1 MSRKREMGSRSLV
14 VAFVV
19 SVPLALAAAERPTAH
34 LRYTKKAGANACPD
48 EPDVRDAVAARLGYD
63 PFRDDAARVID
74 VTITHDTKGFHAT
87 IEEGTRIRKL
97 DSPAKDCADLA
108 SSIAVSLST
117 AIDPLGIGASAS
129 STPSVSVSVVPSTS
143 AKVAPSA
150 SPSVRPSAL
159 PPETGTDL
167 AFVAT
172 VGGHVAFG
180 AAPDLA
186 FGITTG
192 FALRWPLF
200 QLGLE
205 GRVDAEARGPGPNGG
220 AVKSSIIGVSVVPC
234 LQSDP
239 LFVCAIGTFGAL
251 RGAGAGVGVPRKET
265 TFYSAAGA
273 RLGVELP
280 IAGPLRLRARG
291 DLLATITRTTLYVED
306 AEAWT
311 TPTLQGFFGLDL
323 AGVFR

>member
-1 MSRKREMGSRSLV
+1 V
-14 VAFVV
+14 IAFVV
-19 SVPLALAAAERPTAH
+19 SAPLALAAAERPTAH

-74 VTITHDTKGFHAT
+74 VTVTRDAKGFHAL
-87 IEEGTRIRKL
+87 IEEGTRVRRL
-97 DSPAKDCADLA
+97 DSQASGCADLA

-117 AIDPLGIGASAS
+117 AIDPLGIGATTAS
-129 STPSVSVSVVPSTS
+129 TSTAPSVSASVPTSPSAEPTTAPS
-143 AKVAPSA
+143 ISSAPSA
-150 SPSVRPSAL
+150 LAPEAPS
-159 PPETGTDL
+159 EL

-186 FGITTG
+186 FGVTTG

-220 AVKSSIIGVSVVPC
+220 AVKSSIIGLSIVPC
-234 LQSDP
+234 LQTDP
-239 LFVCAIGTFGAL
+239 LFVCALGTFGAL

-273 RLGVELP
+273 RIGVEIPL
-280 IAGPLRLRARG
+280 AGPLKLRPRA
-291 DLLATITRTTLYVED
+291 DLLATITRTTLFVED

-311 TPTLQGFFGLDL
+311 TPALQGFFGLDL

>member
-1 MSRKREMGSRSLV
+1 MSRKRENGRRGLV
-14 VAFVV
+14 FAFVV
-19 SVPLALAAAERPTAH
+19 SVPLALAAAERPTAR
-34 LRYTKKAGANACPD
+34 LRYTKKASASACPD
-48 EPDVRDAVAARLGYD
+48 EPDVRDSVAARLGYD
-63 PFRDDAARVID
+63 PFRDDARRVID
-74 VTITHDTKGFHAT
+74 VTITHDAKGFHAT
-87 IEEGTRIRKL
+87 IEEGARLRRL
-97 DSPAKDCADLA
+97 DSTAKDCADLA

-117 AIDPLGIGASAS
+117 AIDPLGVGATASAA
-129 STPSVSVSVVPSTS
+129 PSVSAPPSS
-143 AKVAPSA
+143 AAPAHSATPSVAPSA
-150 SPSVRPSAL
+150 
-159 PPETGTDL
+159 PPAEPPDDV

-172 VGGHVAFG
+172 VGSHVAFG

-192 FALRWPLF
+192 FALRWKLF

-220 AVKSSIIGVSVVPC
+220 AVKSSIIGASIVPC

-239 LFVCAIGTFGAL
+239 LFVCAVGTFGAL

-280 IAGPLRLRARG
+280 IAGPLKLRARS
-291 DLLATITRTTLYVED
+291 DLLATITRTTLFVEQV
-306 AEAWT
+306 EAWT
-311 TPTLQGFFGLDL
+311 TPTLQAFFGLDL